1 MTTNLI
7 APVFTA
13 QAAPTRSSRY
23 GFISTHD
30 MLTPFRDAGYDVT
43 NSLVIRT
50 RRSKNRPA
58 SEAAP
63 YVKHLV
69 RLRHREA
76 PVLPGMVYP
85 EVIVINS
92 HNGTSK
98 FSVLAGL
105 FRMICSNGLIVT
117 DANFGGISIAHTRL
131 RASLALDAVKELTH
145 SAQLTG
151 TKYIGDMMQKKMS
164 MPEALDFAES
174 LGTPYRPED
183 LIMVRRPEDHERN
196 LWTTFNVIQEN
207 LTKGGSRPI
216 NPNGRLR
223 RASPIRSIDRTV
235 TMNTNLWSRAV
246 EYLEVGR

>member
-1 MTTNLI
+1 MSNMI
-7 APVFTA
+7 APVFTS
-13 QAAPTRSSRY
+13 QAAPNRSARY
-23 GFISTHD
+23 GFISTSD
-30 MLTPFRDAGYDVT
+30 MLTPFREAGYDVT
-43 NSLVIRT
+43 NSMVIKT

-58 SEAAP
+58 AEAAP

-105 FRMICSNGLIVT
+105 FRMICSNGLILT
-117 DANFGGISIAHTRL
+117 DANFGGISIPHTRL
-131 RASLALDAVKELTH
+131 RASLALDAVRELTN
-145 SAQLTG
+145 SAQLEG
-151 TKYIGDMMQKKMS
+151 TKYIGDMIKRQMS
-164 MPEALDFAES
+164 MPEALDFADS

-183 LIMVRRPEDHERN
+183 LIMIRRPEDQERN

-207 LTKGGSRPI
+207 LTKGGSRPLD
-216 NPNGRLR
+216 PNGRLR
-223 RASPIRSIDRTV
+223 RSSPIRSIDRTV
-235 TMNTNLWSRAV
+235 TMNTNLWNRAV
-246 EYLEVGR
+246 EYLEEGR